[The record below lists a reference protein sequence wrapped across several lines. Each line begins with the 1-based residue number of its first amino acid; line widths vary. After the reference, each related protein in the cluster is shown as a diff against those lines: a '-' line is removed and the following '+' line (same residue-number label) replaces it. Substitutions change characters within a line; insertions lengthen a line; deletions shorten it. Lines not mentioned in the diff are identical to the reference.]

1 MDVKLKKKRLV
12 KTSSTEVQILSFRVV
27 SQRTTKK
34 WIKRKNT
41 RTRLAE
47 RAEIFVWLI
56 KYANLWR
63 SHCRCL
69 RHCICYALI
78 AWFFRFQPP
87 AATESLRVRHISD
100 MCLSVPSLSTERK
113 ETGNTSSF
121 LHSSILLLK
130 TGPRNFFAKQASKSV
145 LHNMRND
152 KGLLASSLP
161 IALFSWIQ
169 SNQRRLDNKLGIKK

>member
-1 MDVKLKKKRLV
+1 MNQEEKYKNEARRACRNLCLAHQICKFVTFSLPLPSSLHMLRFDCLV
-12 KTSSTEVQILSFRVV
+12 LSF
-27 SQRTTKK
+27 
-34 WIKRKNT
+34 
-41 RTRLAE
+41 
-47 RAEIFVWLI
+47 
-56 KYANLWR
+56 
-63 SHCRCL
+63 
-69 RHCICYALI
+69 
-78 AWFFRFQPP
+78 P
-87 AATESLRVRHISD
+87 ASSGYIESLRVRHISA

-161 IALFSWIQ
+161 IVLFS
-169 SNQRRLDNKLGIKK
+169 

>member
-1 MDVKLKKKRLV
+1 MDVKLKKKSQMQ
-12 KTSSTEVQILSFRVV
+12 TSSKEVQIVSFRVV

-47 RAEIFVWLI
+47 RVEIFVWLI

-100 MCLSVPSLSTERK
+100 MCLSVLSLSTERK